1 MRVLAIE
8 SSCDE
13 TAVALVDGKKEIA
26 SRISTQE
33 IHARWGG
40 VIPEIASRLHQKTLS
55 LMVKETMED
64 AGWQFSDIEGIA
76 VTRGPGLVGALLVGL
91 SYAKGLATALSVP
104 IIGVNHLEGHLWAT
118 EASGEE
124 LELPAL
130 ALLVSGG
137 HTELFR
143 IDDFGKYTYLG
154 GTLDDAAGEAFD
166 KVGGLLGIPY
176 PAGAALSKLAMSGDS
191 SKHKFA
197 LARTPSK
204 YDFSYSGLK
213 SAVMRLVK
221 KLEAENI
228 DASWHK
234 DVAAS
239 FQKAVVDQIISRV
252 GFAMSDGN
260 YKSLVVGGGVA
271 ANTLLREELKK
282 ITSIRKSKI
291 CIPPIELC
299 TDNASMI
306 AYVGQRM
313 LKEDRSDPLSV
324 KVDPNLTLVPE
335 N

>member
-1 MRVLAIE
+1 VRVLAIE

-13 TAVALVDGKKEIA
+13 TAVALVDGKNEVA
-26 SRISTQE
+26 SRIATQE

-40 VIPEIASRLHQKTLS
+40 VIPEIASRLHQKTLA

-64 AGWQFSDIEGIA
+64 AGWNFHDLEGVA

-91 SYAKGLATALSVP
+91 SYAKGLATALNIP
-104 IIGVNHLEGHLWAT
+104 LIGINHLEGHLWAT

-143 IDDFGKYTYLG
+143 IEEFGKYTYLG

-176 PAGAALSKLAMSGDS
+176 PAGAELSKLALEGDPT
-191 SKHKFA
+191 KYKFA
-197 LARTPSK
+197 LAKTPSN

-213 SAVMRLVK
+213 SAVMRLVQR
-221 KLEAENI
+221 LETEEN
-228 DASWHK
+228 SKEWHK
-234 DVAAS
+234 DIAAS
-239 FQKAVVDQIISRV
+239 FQEAVVDQIINRV
-252 GFAMSDGN
+252 NYSLLNGE

-271 ANTLLREELKK
+271 ANRSLRSELEKVTLKNKVTLAV
-282 ITSIRKSKI
+282 
-291 CIPPIELC
+291 PPFELC
-299 TDNASMI
+299 TDNAAMI

-313 LKEDRSDPLSV
+313 LNNAIYDPLSI